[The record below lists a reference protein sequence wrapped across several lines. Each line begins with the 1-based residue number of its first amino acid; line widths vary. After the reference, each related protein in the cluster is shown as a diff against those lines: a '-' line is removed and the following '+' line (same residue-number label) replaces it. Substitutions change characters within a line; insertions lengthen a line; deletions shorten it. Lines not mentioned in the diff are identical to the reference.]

1 MYSWIHIIDSK
12 ESYDHIWNT
21 IAEYRDLHL
30 GSYIIIDGF
39 LTLKDGRVFGNKS
52 EVIAGITTYTYEKE
66 TMEKMFELKLVD
78 SSKTVLFT
86 DLDPEEIITT
96 EKGALI
102 LKKAKLYKSSVKF
115 EDYLEKIRYKN
126 FKEED

>member
-102 LKKAKLYKSSVKF
+102 LKKAKLYKSPVKF